1 MKLNSL
7 DEFVR
12 RHEVVLGTTDRN
24 MHAKYPFMSG
34 SLTTIHNDDKRKLNG
49 IAGVYYF
56 EQLKRNDLT
65 RAVSAVMVGLG
76 SHTHKRVIKTV
87 SEAVGLIGFKEPAAS
102 LVDSGE
108 LRVNVSIE
116 AVRTFADTCYTL
128 TLFIAT
134 DDYARIELPNTDRL
148 FKHLNLNPPKQE
160 PQFGGLPT

>member
-7 DEFVR
+7 DDFVR

-24 MHAKYPFMSG
+24 MHTKYPFMSG
-34 SLTTIHNDDKRKLNG
+34 FLTTVHNDDKRKLNG
-49 IAGVYYF
+49 IAGIYYF

-87 SEAVGLIGFKEPAAS
+87 SEAVGLIGFKEPIAS

-108 LRVNVSIE
+108 LRVDVSIE
-116 AVRTFADTCYTL
+116 AVKTFTDTRYTL
-128 TLFIAT
+128 TLFIAS
-134 DDYARIELPNTDRL
+134 DDYARIEPLNIGNGL
-148 FKHLNLNPPKQE
+148 KHLNLNSPKQE